1 MENFVAKQYRIAYP
15 STVLGTGIVL
25 HIACRCIRFVLHI
38 FFRAIRHTGD
48 ESRKMVF
55 TLHRY
60 IFRELLRVFVLTV
73 VALTLIMSL
82 GSILRPVQEYGVGPR
97 QVIHLMGYFLP
108 ITLTFVLPMAALFAG
123 ALVYGRL
130 TSDNELDA
138 CRASGISLLTL
149 VYPGLALA
157 IIVAIANLLLS
168 FHVMP
173 AFVHLA
179 EKSLK
184 ANVKQIL
191 FRNIQRKRYYK
202 LPPDDRYLIYA
213 DQTSPQNDALS
224 GVVVVEVKGSSIK
237 DITTAESA
245 KVSFKLADKFN
256 EVQIIAYKANQM
268 GAEDEGGAER
278 LSLITEFGSL
288 LGDDIKFKKIDE
300 MKRIEADLMQFYPI
314 DKLAR
319 DTYAQLTAEL
329 LAQDIKTRIANGTNS
344 FYELLGG
351 PNSVKFTAGQ
361 CNAHDE
367 EEVELSDDVVVI
379 EYDTDSK
386 RPLRTLRCAKASLH
400 IEGNKLAPTLTMDIY
415 NARVESSE
423 ELRMRDIIRGL
434 IPPIAVEAI
443 ANKFKTEKNGSLSLR
458 VEKLASEPTGLKPSP
473 QLRKLQKALKR
484 KIDKTKV
491 QIKAEIHSRLVFGIG
506 CVSMIMIG
514 IGLGIIKKGGHL
526 LSAFGASCVP
536 AAVLIVCI
544 MSGKHITENLGAQNI
559 SGITLM
565 WAGLAFLSLL
575 AVVIYGR
582 LLKH

>member
-1 MENFVAKQYRIAYP
+1 
-15 STVLGTGIVL
+15 
-25 HIACRCIRFVLHI
+25 
-38 FFRAIRHTGD
+38 
-48 ESRKMVF
+48 MVF

-82 GSILRPVQEYGVGPR
+82 GGILQPVQEYGVGPR

-138 CRASGISLLTL
+138 CRASGISLLTM
-149 VYPGLALA
+149 VYPGFVLA

-173 AFVHLA
+173 AFIHSA

-184 ANVKQIL
+184 ANAKHIF

-202 LPPDDRYLIYA
+202 LPPDGRYLIYA
-213 DQTSPQNDALS
+213 DQTNKQNDALS
-224 GVVVVEVKGSSIK
+224 GVVIIEVKYNEIK
-237 DITTAESA
+237 KIITAEGA

-256 EVQIIAYKANQM
+256 EVEIIAYRANQM
-268 GAEDEGGAER
+268 GAEDEGGAEW
-278 LSLITEFGSL
+278 LSLTTKFGSL
-288 LGDDIKFKKIDE
+288 LGDDIKFKTIDE
-300 MKRIEADLMQFYPI
+300 MKRIEADLMHFYPI

-329 LAQDIKTRIANGTNS
+329 LAQDIKTKIAGSTNN
-344 FYELLGG
+344 FYHLLGM

-361 CNAHDE
+361 CSAHDE
-367 EEVELSDDVVVI
+367 EEVELSDNVVVI

-386 RPLRTLRCAKASLH
+386 RPLRTMRCTKASLH
-400 IEGNKLAPTLTMDIY
+400 IEGDKLAPTLTMDIS
-415 NARVESSE
+415 NATVKEEGSE
-423 ELRMRDIIRGL
+423 EFQRMRQIVRGL
-434 IPPIAVEAI
+434 VLPPAVETI
-443 ANKFKTEKNGSLSLR
+443 ANEFKTEKNGSLSLR
-458 VEKLASEPTGLKPSP
+458 VEKLAFELTGLQPSP
-473 QLRKLQKALKR
+473 QLTKLQNALQR
-484 KIDKTKV
+484 KIRKTLV

-506 CVSMIMIG
+506 CVSMILIG

-544 MSGKHITENLGAQNI
+544 ISGKHITENLSSQNV
-559 SGITLM
+559 SGIALM
-565 WAGLAFLSLL
+565 WAGLVFLSLL

-582 LLKH
+582 LLKN